1 MFNIL
6 KIAGR
11 NLFRY
16 KRRTLLTSTLVT
28 LGVVAVLL
36 FIAAA
41 GSFKNMMIGQIT
53 DSMLGHIQVHRKGYL
68 AAIDSLPLNLNM
80 NENQVM
86 KIRETLEK
94 NPEVEAFSPRIKIGA
109 MFSNYAETTNI
120 RLNAVI
126 PEMEFRTVPLL
137 RDRIVGGNS
146 KTLLQKG
153 EILVP
158 ELLAKGMKVQVG
170 DDIVLVATNKDG
182 SVNGQSFR
190 VGGVVVGISGPGGRD
205 GYIHLEDARSLLR
218 METKEVSEIAIR
230 LKNMNRLDTVFT
242 TLSSELESIRNKMD
256 KPVFE
261 VHTWTRLTPFYNIV
275 KMIDLMTLFIKI
287 MLIAIVLVSIM
298 NVMVMSVYERIRE
311 IGTIAAMGT
320 SPNKILLLFLTE
332 GTLLGLLGATLGV
345 MVSLIAITALRAAQ
359 LSFDFGQQKGLI
371 LNPTLNLADMAAIS
385 AIVICIAVI
394 GSLQPAWKAAKMDP
408 ITALRH
414 T

>member
-6 KIAGR
+6 NIAGR
-11 NLFRY
+11 NLLRY

-36 FIAAA
+36 FISAA

-53 DSMLGHIQVHRKGYL
+53 DSMLGHIQVHQKGYL

-80 NENQVM
+80 TENQVT
-86 KIRETLEK
+86 KVREILEK
-94 NPEVEAFSPRIKIGA
+94 HPAVEAFSPRIKIGA

-126 PEMEFRTVPLL
+126 PAMELKTVPLL
-137 RDRIVGGNS
+137 RDRIIGGDS
-146 KTLLQKG
+146 QILLQKG
-153 EILVP
+153 GILVP

-190 VGGVVVGISGPGGRD
+190 VSGIVVGISGPGGRD
-205 GYIHLEDARSLLR
+205 GYIHLEDAQSLLR

-230 LKNMNRLDTVFT
+230 LKSMNQLDTVFT
-242 TLSSELESIRNKMD
+242 SLNSELASILNKMN

-261 VHTWTRLTPFYNIV
+261 VHTWTRLTPFFNIV

-287 MLIAIVLVSIM
+287 MLVAIVLVSIM

-332 GTLLGLLGATLGV
+332 GTLLGLLGAILGV
-345 MVSLIAITALRAAQ
+345 MVSLVAIAALRAAQ

-371 LNPTLNLADMAAIS
+371 LSPTLAVADMLTIS

>member
-11 NLFRY
+11 NLLRY

-28 LGVVAVLL
+28 FGVVAVLL
-36 FIAAA
+36 FISAS

-53 DSMLGHIQVHRKGYL
+53 DSMLGHIQVHQKGYL

-80 NENQVM
+80 KENQVM
-86 KIRETLEK
+86 KIREILEK
-94 NPEVEAFSPRIKIGA
+94 HPEVEAFSPRIKIGA

-126 PEMEFRTVPLL
+126 PEMELKTVPLL
-137 RDRIVGGNS
+137 RDRIIGGSS
-146 KTLLQKG
+146 KILLQKG

-190 VGGVVVGISGPGGRD
+190 VGGIVVGISGPGGRD
-205 GYIHLEDARSLLR
+205 GYIHLEDAQSLLR
-218 METKEVSEIAIR
+218 MEAKEVSEIAIR
-230 LKNMNRLDTVFT
+230 LKSMDRLDTVST
-242 TLSSELESIRNKMD
+242 ALNSELETIRNKMD

-261 VHTWTRLTPFYNIV
+261 VHTWARLTPFFNIV

-287 MLIAIVLVSIM
+287 MLVAIVLVSIM

-332 GTLLGLLGATLGV
+332 GSLLGLLGATLGV
-345 MVSLIAITALRAAQ
+345 MVSLVAITALRAAQ
-359 LSFDFGQQKGLI
+359 LSFDFGQQKGLV
-371 LNPTLNLADMAAIS
+371 LNPTIGVADMVAIS
-385 AIVICIAVI
+385 AIVVCIAVI

>member
-6 KIAGR
+6 KIACR

-16 KRRTLLTSTLVT
+16 KRRTILTSTLVT

-41 GSFKNMMIGQIT
+41 GSFKNMMIGQVT

-80 NENQVM
+80 NENQVL
-86 KIRETLEK
+86 KIREILEK

-137 RDRIVGGNS
+137 RDRIAGGKS

-153 EILVP
+153 GILVP

-205 GYIHLEDARSLLR
+205 GYIHLDDAHSLLR
-218 METKEVSEIAIR
+218 METKEASEIAIR
-230 LKNMNRLDTVFT
+230 LKNMNRLHTAFT
-242 TLSSELESIRNKMD
+242 ALSSELESVRNKMD

-287 MLIAIVLVSIM
+287 MLVAIVLVSIM

-345 MVSLIAITALRAAQ
+345 IVSLIAITALRAAQ
-359 LSFDFGQQKGLI
+359 ISFDFGQQKGLI
-371 LNPTLNLADMAAIS
+371 LNPTLGVADMAAIS
-385 AIVICIAVI
+385 AIVICIAAI

>member
-11 NLFRY
+11 NLLRY
-16 KRRTLLTSTLVT
+16 KRRTLLTSTLIT

-53 DSMLGHIQVHRKGYL
+53 DSMLGHIQVHHKGYL

-80 NENQVM
+80 NEKQVM
-86 KIRETLEK
+86 KIREILEK
-94 NPEVEAFSPRIKIGA
+94 HPEVEAFSPRIKIGA

-126 PEMEFRTVPLL
+126 PEMELKTVPLL
-137 RDRIVGGNS
+137 RDRITGGNS
-146 KTLLQKG
+146 KKLLQKG

-190 VGGVVVGISGPGGRD
+190 VGGIVVGISGPGGRD
-205 GYIHLEDARSLLR
+205 GYIHLEDAQSLLR
-218 METKEVSEIAIR
+218 MESKDVSEIAIR
-230 LKNMNRLDTVFT
+230 LKSMNRLDTLFT
-242 TLSSELESIRNKMD
+242 ALSSEIESSRNKMD
-256 KPVFE
+256 KPIFE
-261 VHTWTRLTPFYNIV
+261 VHTWTRLTPFFNIV
-275 KMIDLMTLFIKI
+275 KMIDLMSLFIKI
-287 MLIAIVLVSIM
+287 MLVAIVLVSIM

-345 MVSLIAITALRAAQ
+345 MVSLVAIAALRAAQ

-371 LNPTLNLADMAAIS
+371 LNPTLGVADMVVIS